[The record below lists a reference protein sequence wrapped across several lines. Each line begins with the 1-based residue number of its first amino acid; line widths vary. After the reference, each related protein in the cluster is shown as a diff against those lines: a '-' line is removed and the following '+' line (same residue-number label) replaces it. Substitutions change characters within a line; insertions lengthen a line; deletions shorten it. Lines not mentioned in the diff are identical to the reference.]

1 MNKAEYYIES
11 LELLPHIEGGYF
23 KEVYRNDDIIDNSAL
38 PDRYVGN
45 RCFGTSIYFLLKNN
59 DVSKLH
65 RLQSDEIWHFYDGC
79 PVKIVM
85 ISPRGKLIEKVLGLD
100 VANGQSPQVL
110 CPKHHWFGAYLTD
123 DSSFGFVGCNVFP
136 GFEFQDFILAKRERL
151 LQEYPDYSEIILKLT

>member
-1 MNKAEYYIES
+1 MNTADFYIES

-45 RCFGTSIYFLLKNN
+45 RCLGTSIYFLLKNN

-79 PVKIVM
+79 PIHIVM
-85 ISPRGKLIEKVLGLD
+85 ISPRGKLIERTLGLD
-100 VANGQSPQVL
+100 INNGQIPQL
-110 CPKHHWFGAYLTD
+110 LIPKHHWFGAYLSD
-123 DSSFGFVGCNVFP
+123 VDSFGFVGCTVIP
-136 GFEFQDFILAKRERL
+136 GFEFQDFIMAKRERL
-151 LQEYPDYSEIILKLT
+151 LNEFPEYSEIINKLT